1 MAKQT
6 IFIGQTAND
15 RTGDPLRTAFVKVN
29 SNFDELYARTSDDIQ
44 IPALAGNSGKVLTT
58 NGTTLSW
65 TTDST
70 TTSQLVNGA
79 NTVSLG
85 STGITT
91 FPGVI
96 NAGNINNLVVNDLG
110 GGTSLTA
117 GSQVQIGNSA
127 GIAGAGVLIK
137 NAVTNTLG
145 GETELESGSKI
156 QMDNGIVSLSGYTYN
171 SAGGGDGLEF
181 QMVVEV
187 ENNYPNKVV
196 RIGTRI
202 INTIEELTTNVFQGI
217 TINQYGVL
225 TLPGTGTIDNSI
237 DTNSNQSIELTPNN
251 LSQTTATI
259 IVDKNGP
266 PNAQWATVQVGWTI
280 TVGLVTRTINSITDG
295 PTTVSFVLNGTVAL
309 PMTGSVIFQSLGTP
323 SLAITPN
330 GTTTWTFNS
339 DGTLDLPN
347 TGSIQQKFVETKV
360 TQSNII
366 LNASSGVI
374 WTANNPYASGVKLII
389 QAEIDETGDATGW
402 HSQVCEAIVASR
414 GYASSASGPLGDPQ
428 MTVYGI
434 TYTSTEPLITFTVQR
449 DPITNL
455 IEVTGT
461 RTATALSSARVDFRI
476 HSVEMSTSD

>member
-29 SNFDELYARTSDDIQ
+29 SNFDELYARTGDDIQ

-85 STGITT
+85 STGALTLPNGSTIGDADTFAGVPITT
-91 FPGVI
+91 
-96 NAGNINNLVVNDLG
+96 
-110 GGTSLTA
+110 TR
-117 GSQVQIGNSA
+117 GSILIGNQA
-127 GIAGAGVLIK
+127 ECI
-137 NAVTNTLG
+137 G
-145 GETELESGSKI
+145 GENHFHIMK
-156 QMDNGIVSLSGYTYN
+156 
-171 SAGGGDGLEF
+171 AGQQEIDLFLGDD
-181 QMVVEV
+181 
-187 ENNYPNKVV
+187 NNYVKLPSTGGVE
-196 RIGTRI
+196 ISSSELGAQHYWTFGTD
-202 INTIEELTTNVFQGI
+202 
-217 TINQYGVL
+217 GVL

-309 PMTGSVIFQSLGTP
+309 PMTGSVIFQSPGTP

-339 DGTLDLPN
+339 NGTLDLPN

-374 WTANNPYASGVKLII
+374 WTANNPYASGVKLLI

-414 GYASSASGPLGDPQ
+414 GYASSASGPLGDPH
-428 MTVYGI
+428 MTVYGV
-434 TYTSTEPLITFTVQR
+434 THTSTDPLITFTVQR

-455 IEVTGT
+455 IEVTGN